1 VSATSGQ
8 AARRLR
14 ARTAG
19 PWLLLSLI
27 AALVAI
33 ATLSGCAALKDVP
46 GAHALGLD
54 DERNAQKIGA
64 NLGSMAASGELTK
77 SASFDMTQE
86 HHLGKTVAAQVLV
99 RLGGKAL
106 PPEHPG
112 ARYLRQV
119 GTVVSLAAA
128 GLHAEDDRPAPLR
141 GWRFIPVES
150 EAVNAVGNPGGFVL
164 VTTGLLR
171 AVRSED
177 ELAAV
182 LAHEVAHVQRGHTV
196 APVEAAR
203 KQEQLTSGLLAGTS
217 DALNAF
223 FGKVVTLGADFVLD
237 KGFGKK
243 NELEADALAAR
254 ILGEAGYDPSALA
267 TFLRRLDGPAA
278 SGGFFSRHPPAAER
292 VAALGAIHA
301 TTIPEVRRERLAKA
315 VASL

>member
-1 VSATSGQ
+1 MII
-8 AARRLR
+8 LP
-14 ARTAG
+14 AG
-19 PWLLLSLI
+19 PVRRRAAGPFLVLALI
-27 AALVAI
+27 GLLVA
-33 ATLSGCAALKDVP
+33 AVALSGCAALKGVP
-46 GAHALGLD
+46 GASMLGLD
-54 DERNAQKIGA
+54 DEQNARKIGE
-64 NLGSMAASGELTK
+64 NLGTMAASGDLTR

-99 RLGGKAL
+99 RLGGQAL
-106 PPEHPG
+106 PPEHP
-112 ARYLRQV
+112 ASRYLRQV
-119 GTVVSLAAA
+119 GTVVALAAA

-150 EAVNAVGNPGGFVL
+150 PAVNAVGNPGGFVL

-203 KQEQLTSGLLAGTS
+203 KQEQLTSGLLEGTS

-254 ILGEAGYDPSALA
+254 ALAEAGYDPAALA
-267 TFLRRLDGPAA
+267 TFLRRLEGPAA

-292 VAALGAIHA
+292 VAALGAPREGP
-301 TTIPEVRRERLAKA
+301 IPPVRRERLAKA